1 MTFFTKIYRTVWVV
15 LIILIVFL
23 DRNNLYW
30 VVGTITLLLLM
41 SGIAVLRILDS
52 RNEWRKI
59 IQEESL
65 DKDIPWLNIW
75 PRSKSPNSIPLSI
88 LNLWVTHASKVN
100 LVLVYAEKFYS
111 FESSPPSSGDSHQ
124 PYFCFMRVFQYL
136 L

>member
-30 VVGTITLLLLM
+30 VVGTITLLLLL
-41 SGIAVLRILDS
+41 SGIAVLRFLDS

-65 DKDIPWLNIW
+65 DKDIP
-75 PRSKSPNSIPLSI
+75 
-88 LNLWVTHASKVN
+88 
-100 LVLVYAEKFYS
+100 
-111 FESSPPSSGDSHQ
+111 
-124 PYFCFMRVFQYL
+124 
-136 L
+136 